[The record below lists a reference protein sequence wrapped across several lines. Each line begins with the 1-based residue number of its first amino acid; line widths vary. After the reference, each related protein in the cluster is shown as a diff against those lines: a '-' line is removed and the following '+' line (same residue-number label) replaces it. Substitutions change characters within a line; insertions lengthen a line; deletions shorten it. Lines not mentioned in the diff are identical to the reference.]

1 MRKSIAAAT
10 VAASLT
16 IGGAAGAVLFTP
28 ALSGAQTDE
37 TDPTDEP
44 SPVDPAG
51 EVDPASDPAE
61 RTRITQRLRKDLTAL
76 VDAGTIT
83 AAQADAVAQHL
94 AEQAPL
100 RHGRGGHGTAFGE
113 DVAEVLGLTT
123 EELRSRLGEGQTLA
137 DIARAEGVD
146 VQAVVDAIVAA
157 QKERLDQAVA
167 NGDLTEEEADQR
179 AADLA
184 EDVQAR
190 VEGRAEGGRDHGGL
204 RGVGGHGLA
213 GPEDTTDA

>member
-10 VAASLT
+10 MAASLT

-51 EVDPASDPAE
+51 EVDPAAEPARRARLE
-61 RTRITQRLRKDLTAL
+61 ERLRSELIAL

-83 AAQADAVAQHL
+83 AAQADAVAEHL
-94 AEQAPL
+94 AGQAPF
-100 RHGRGGHGTAFGE
+100 RHRGGHGAAFGE

>member
-123 EELRSRLGEGQTLA
+123 EELRDRLGEGQTLA
-137 DIARAEGVD
+137 AIAGAEGVD

-157 QKERLDQAVA
+157 HQERLDQAVA
-167 NGDLTEEEADQR
+167 DGDLTQEEADER
-179 AADLA
+179 AAAL
-184 EDVQAR
+184 EEHAR
-190 VEGRAEGGRDHGGL
+190 DIVDGAFERRMGREGGM
-204 RGVGGHGLA
+204 RGPGHGPSTGA
-213 GPEDTTDA
+213 GTTGS